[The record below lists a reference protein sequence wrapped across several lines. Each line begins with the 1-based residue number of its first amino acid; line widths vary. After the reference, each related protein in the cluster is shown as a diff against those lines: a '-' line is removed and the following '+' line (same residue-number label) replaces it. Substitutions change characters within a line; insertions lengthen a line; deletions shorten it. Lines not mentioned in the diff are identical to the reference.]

1 MSSSIALKKSNLTL
15 AYINSTNNL
24 SQLEVNI
31 KDICNNI
38 IILEGL
44 VDNLF
49 NKLQISDISI
59 SSYQT
64 ALIDISNNL

>member
-1 MSSSIALKKSNLTL
+1 MSSSVALKKSNLTL

>member
-38 IILEGL
+38 IILEEL

-59 SSYQT
+59 SSYQA